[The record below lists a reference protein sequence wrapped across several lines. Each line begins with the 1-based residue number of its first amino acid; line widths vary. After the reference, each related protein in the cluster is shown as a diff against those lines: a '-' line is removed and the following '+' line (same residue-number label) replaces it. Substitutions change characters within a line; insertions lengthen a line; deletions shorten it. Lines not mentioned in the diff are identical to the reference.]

1 MCRLCY
7 TEYVSWFTWFM
18 RCRSQWTKDHLS
30 PSSSVLCKCQHE
42 AQPRSVDISTE
53 ERTIP
58 VRHSRGP
65 LGLTLT
71 LALTLITP
79 GMADPR
85 NGGPVPN
92 VQIST
97 SRKTTLFCTAK
108 WKLVFRWSR
117 KYLHHFMTNLFR
129 ITAAKFRNSSPHF
142 VDDITKTIVDVFYR
156 LFALKLSMT

>member
-1 MCRLCY
+1 
-7 TEYVSWFTWFM
+7 M

-85 NGGPVPN
+85 NGGAG
-92 VQIST
+92 T
-97 SRKTTLFCTAK
+97 ER
-108 WKLVFRWSR
+108 
-117 KYLHHFMTNLFR
+117 TNLHVTQDN
-129 ITAAKFRNSSPHF
+129 I
-142 VDDITKTIVDVFYR
+142 ILYGQMKTSV
-156 LFALKLSMT
+156 